1 MDCQHGLA
9 ESEGQ
14 VWSDVSDNGH
24 IRVALSER
32 WFVPY
37 IYIFDM

>member
-1 MDCQHGLA
+1 MDCQQGLA

-24 IRVALSER
+24 IRVALSGR
-32 WFVPY
+32 SFMPY
-37 IYIFDM
+37 IYIFDI